1 MVAIDGYGLSCKFAD
16 VALVK
21 ETKVLFIDSWPPP
34 VCIFLEFLITCCINF
49 CQAKVEKP
57 STIDA
62 DNSTC
67 DTKTE
72 DLIDEWWM
80 MNMSFFHFLNIYFLF
95 FGNVASDRTQL
106 RSTRLQWMKTCCQNL
121 WTHPKARSQRVL
133 PGDLKVH
140 NPSHYLLICKRE
152 SGDRV
157 TFLSGSLLRS
167 KQKRR
172 WLWRRSPQ
180 PQKCEPALAAA
191 FAASATRA
199 GTATTASAS
208 AAATDS
214 GGFEGQG
221 PETIRAWRACWT

>member
-62 DNSTC
+62 DNSSC

-95 FGNVASDRTQL
+95 FGNVASDRLNWGAQGC
-106 RSTRLQWMKTCCQNL
+106 SEWRLAARTFGRIPKPGANVYCQVT
-121 WTHPKARSQRVL
+121 WKFTT
-133 PGDLKVH
+133 
-140 NPSHYLLICKRE
+140 LLIIC
-152 SGDRV
+152 
-157 TFLSGSLLRS
+157 
-167 KQKRR
+167 
-172 WLWRRSPQ
+172 
-180 PQKCEPALAAA
+180 
-191 FAASATRA
+191 
-199 GTATTASAS
+199 
-208 AAATDS
+208 
-214 GGFEGQG
+214 
-221 PETIRAWRACWT
+221 